1 MNRKVI
7 ISKINNTLKYAYIF
21 YNIGSVTL
29 LIMEFSV
36 MLYFKATL
44 KKLFYNVKIQN
55 YAHRTYGFGTA
66 LSKYLI
72 NKKNSSYN

>member
-1 MNRKVI
+1 
-7 ISKINNTLKYAYIF
+7 
-21 YNIGSVTL
+21 
-29 LIMEFSV
+29 

-72 NKKNSSYN
+72 NKKNSSYNWHL

>member
-1 MNRKVI
+1 
-7 ISKINNTLKYAYIF
+7 
-21 YNIGSVTL
+21 
-29 LIMEFSV
+29 

-66 LSKYLI
+66 LAKYQI
-72 NKKNSSYN
+72 NKKKKLFIKLTFIGPYHIFP